1 MVEKGTL
8 IKNIKAKKLHDRE
21 KIENLNITPEDIFI
35 CEIKSGKSW

>member
-8 IKNIKAKKLHDRE
+8 IKNIKAKKLNDRE
-21 KIENLNITPEDIFI
+21 KIENLNIIPEDIFI